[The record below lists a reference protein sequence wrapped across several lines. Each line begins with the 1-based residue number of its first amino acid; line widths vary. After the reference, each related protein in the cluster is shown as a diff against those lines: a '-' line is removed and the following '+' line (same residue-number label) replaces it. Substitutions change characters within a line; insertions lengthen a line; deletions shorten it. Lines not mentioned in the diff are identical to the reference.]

1 MLKFIIN
8 AILLNLL
15 IAEENFVSF
24 EIVTYD
30 NPYQEKLFIHTFGGE
45 DKYMSI
51 FNPNLQ
57 PYWQINSDE
66 KGLDFKKNG
75 DVLTYFEK
83 VEGPVSAS
91 NRWIVMNS
99 QMQEIDTLLCTS
111 GNTDYHDIRVLENG
125 NYILQAYDSLYVNM
139 EELVSGGHP
148 SALIIGVL
156 RIQEFTQNNELIF
169 DWFALDHLD
178 ISEYTNLNLSNQ
190 QITFMHGNSIEV
202 DNYGNLILSNRR
214 SSEII
219 KIDRSTGEII
229 WIIGGPLNEFEISGD
244 EFNGFSRQHDARRLE
259 NGNILIFDNGNNHS
273 PPTSRVIEYE
283 INETDKTLNLV
294 WEYRNPYG
302 QESLSMGSSQ
312 RLPNGNTLIS
322 WGNIWGLAGGKIME
336 ITPNYQIAL
345 EIQFDSQMSYKA
357 RKDNWNFDIPMASG
371 DINLDEILNILDILI
386 MVNIVLDGNVKYNMI
401 NLFKIDLNRDYSFNI
416 LDIVELVN
424 RILD

>member
-1 MLKFIIN
+1 
-8 AILLNLL
+8 
-15 IAEENFVSF
+15 
-24 EIVTYD
+24 
-30 NPYQEKLFIHTFGGE
+30 
-45 DKYMSI
+45 
-51 FNPNLQ
+51 
-57 PYWQINSDE
+57 
-66 KGLDFKKNG
+66 
-75 DVLTYFEK
+75 
-83 VEGPVSAS
+83 
-91 NRWIVMNS
+91 
-99 QMQEIDTLLCTS
+99 MQEIDTLLCTS

-139 EELVSGGHP
+139 EELVSGGNP

-202 DNYGNLILSNRR
+202 DNDGNLILSNRR

-229 WIIGGPLNEFEISGD
+229 WIMGGPLNEFEISGD

-283 INETDKTLNLV
+283 IHETNKTLNLV